1 MADEQVQQ
9 LIALLRDRGP
19 LDSGALLL
27 AARGLWPGV
36 SPRRLAQ
43 LLQVAERM
51 GSVVVDD
58 GVASVREAVDPLG
71 EERWPEPGGVRA
83 VVVDV
88 EAVVRAS
95 AQHPGGERR
104 IYQVGAVRL
113 SADARWVG
121 EAPSFEGWLRL
132 PDAGWESQV
141 RGSRALAAYGSGAR
155 DSAEVLGDFREWLG
169 TADLLVAYNGTVA
182 DFPWLDAECA
192 RAGLP
197 AVDGVRRVD
206 ALYAV
211 HTVWPWLSSYRLGDA
226 AVAAG
231 VEVAAERLHDALED
245 ARVTGLLLEEAAR
258 VVAGWSVSWRQL
270 VAASGAGSASWALL
284 GSLAGIAQGSPVDDE
299 GVAQLLAQELRAWG
313 EPVRARARPASG
325 RAEVA
330 VPPGLRGA
338 DGRVDPHR
346 LAMTVAA
353 GREVERRPAQQEMAA
368 WLAGRVAAGRDGMC
382 EAPTGTGKSLAVLA
396 VALDWLAADPGR
408 RVVVSTFTR
417 QLQGQ
422 LADDVV
428 ALGRVVPGLE
438 RLADVVKGQRNRVS
452 LRALM
457 VALVDAAEAA
467 GGGRAR
473 RARFV
478 GEPVFREV
486 LVWLVRRLVTAR
498 GRGQVWSARS
508 VDVQDVPAFVVEY
521 VQATAGGVLPLW
533 LASVSQEA
541 DDYGAASG
549 SPLAVWTDSVGEA
562 VTGHRLVIAN
572 HALLQVAAEGFDQST
587 LLVADEA
594 HALEQ
599 AVTAAATAQ
608 VDIRAVENLVADAAR
623 WGRDFQ
629 RGDAAAFVRVLGE
642 GERLLETE
650 AMPRAAQVVF
660 DAAGGEPG
668 RRVATLASP
677 YGGLV
682 AMAGARQL
690 LSRLERLGTWA
701 QALGGE
707 LGRLMALPGLR
718 QAPWWERERAGLLAT
733 RLGLLAQAAATVVND
748 ARDVLGPSVGVAS
761 GEDAGDAGDAGE
773 GNVVVGAAGDDDD
786 DGDEPD
792 EEPQDGPGQGE
803 EPGLRQ
809 DALPGLAGAGAGLSN
824 RVVFTSEDGEVTAA
838 VAARRYPFSVGSA
851 PIELGADPQWRQ
863 VQACFGRI
871 LYVSATLQVAGSWSF
886 IRQRLGLGREVDV
899 CALESQFDAARQAR
913 LVCLAD
919 FPSWAEQ
926 PQAAFRTVAHQLGR
940 YAREVVRERGG
951 AFEHGAL
958 VLTTSTAA
966 AEAVSERLLEQL
978 AADGAQVP
986 VAVAPLL
993 GNARAA
999 REFREVG
1006 GFCVATR
1013 GMWQGVDFPA
1023 GRLGVVWVNKLPFAP
1038 FADPVVA
1045 ARRASAA
1052 ERARVAGVAD
1062 PDQAAT
1068 REYYLPL
1075 AAMDL
1080 RQAVGRLLRSVDH
1093 RGVVVISDRKLAGG
1107 TALRRAYR
1115 QVFLESL
1122 DPGLLVADPLTGEAA
1137 GGNVVTMAQGWETIW
1152 RFLADRGRL
1161 DQARADEL
1169 CTPQAL
1175 EEHTV
1180 LPATRKIRR
1189 AALSTQEVACA
1200 RAEGVLDRLLLE
1212 RCEAVAGF
1220 LRFSDEPMALKS
1232 EQRQVI
1238 RAVGQGRDVMALLPT
1253 GFGKSYTF
1261 QLPALVLPGVTV
1273 VVSPLVALMADQA
1286 LELSSSVGG
1295 AVRALVGPMAES
1307 NSRGGKTEVAEQL
1320 RGTRDHGIKLVYV
1333 SPERLADRRFADLLR
1348 EAARAG
1354 VLERVAV
1361 DEAHTFVQWGD
1372 DFRPS
1377 FRRVE
1382 VLLGELRKRFGVR
1395 VTAVTATA
1403 NRQVRAALR
1412 EGLFGVSAAAARGE
1426 GLVTVQ
1432 ASPLRP
1438 ELAVYRRAMRAG
1450 GPQAVAGLAERVAE
1464 ACEDHAI
1471 LYCLTVKEVE
1481 ALFAH
1486 LREFTAAGHQ
1496 RVRRFHGRLSEA
1508 EKAAVLMEFREAPAR
1523 GEEGFAPLLIVATSA
1538 FGLGV
1543 NRRDIR
1549 CVFVVSPP
1557 TDLAALYQQLGRAGR
1572 DQAGRPQ
1579 SEVDAPSA
1587 GLALGTGR
1595 GLRTVAW
1602 LAAQGLSADTLRRLG
1617 RAVLETA
1624 ACGVLDADQV
1634 ASAALAADLQAG
1646 HLPAQQAQQVAVW
1659 DTYRTSTVRALAVL
1673 ASLDAITDLG
1683 DFPERV
1689 QITPIP
1695 GVRPPADPVWCAP
1708 AAVVTDLA
1716 NRHPGSHKVTDV
1728 YRLLRDAN
1736 PATAALA
1743 TDPGAAWTLLAA
1755 LHDLGVV
1762 DVSQA
1767 GNRRSLTAVRAGG
1780 PLQLPAAFDVRMR
1793 SAKERARQDLADL
1806 RDWYNSTD
1814 CATASFGTYF
1824 ADESGPG
1831 NAHVCETSATRCSAC
1846 WSRTAQAEMTP
1857 LLLRALNT
1865 PRPRPTVQRDSG
1877 PYQRAVDQWV
1887 HALLW
1892 DNYQGLAP
1900 AMISRVLRGEET
1912 YLSRRDGV
1920 RRQLWP
1926 RLLYHRLRGVDPGV
1940 RPTDVTAALQR
1951 LNAEGHIL
1959 PTEDGMLWRLRRY
1972 SEHQRQEAR

>member
-1 MADEQVQQ
+1 MSDGHVQQ
-9 LIALLRDRGP
+9 LVALLRERGP
-19 LDSGALLL
+19 MASDALLL
-27 AARGLWPGV
+27 AARELWPGV
-36 SPRRLAQ
+36 NRRRLAQ
-43 LLQVAERM
+43 LVQTAEAAGLVVASGGVAEAC
-51 GSVVVDD
+51 
-58 GVASVREAVDPLG
+58 ASAG
-71 EERWPEPGGVRA
+71 PEDEGRPKPGALRA

-88 EAVVRAS
+88 EAAVRAS

-113 SADARWVG
+113 SGDAGWVG
-121 EAPSFEGWLRL
+121 EAPEFAGWLRL
-132 PDAGWESQV
+132 PDADWEALV
-141 RGSRALAAYGSGAR
+141 RGEDAVAAYRREAR
-155 DSAEVLGDFREWLG
+155 DAVEVLGDFREWLG
-169 TADLLVAYNGTVA
+169 DADVLVAFNGTLA
-182 DFPWLDAECA
+182 DFGWIDAECA
-192 RAGLP
+192 RTGLP

-206 ALYAV
+206 ALYVV
-211 HTVWPWLSSYRLGDA
+211 HAVWPWLDSYRLGDVAA
-226 AVAAG
+226 AVG
-231 VEVAAERLHDALED
+231 VNVGGGRLHDALVD
-245 ARVTGLLLEEAAR
+245 ARVTALVLAAAAR
-258 VVAGWSVSWRQL
+258 EVTGWPMPWRRLVS
-270 VAASGAGSASWALL
+270 AAGAGSAGWELVE
-284 GSLAGIAQGSPVDDE
+284 SLASGGTVGVVDDE
-299 GVAQLLAQELRAWG
+299 GVAELLAEALRQWG
-313 EPVRARARPASG
+313 EPVRSRGHEGSG
-325 RAEVA
+325 RAGVELPVQLL
-330 VPPGLRGA
+330 GMG
-338 DGRVDPHR
+338 GRVDPHR
-346 LAMTVAA
+346 LAMAVTA
-353 GREVERRPAQQEMAA
+353 GREVERRPAQQQMAA
-368 WLAGRVAAGRDGMC
+368 WLSGRVEAGRDGMC

-422 LADDVV
+422 LAGDVV
-428 ALGRVVPGLE
+428 ALARIVPGLE
-438 RLADVVKGQRNRVS
+438 SLSDVVKGQRNRVS
-452 LRALM
+452 LRAL
-457 VALVDAAEAA
+457 VAALVDAAEAA

-478 GEPVFREV
+478 GDVVFREV
-486 LVWLVRRLVTAR
+486 LVWLVRRLATAR
-498 GRGQVWSARS
+498 GRAQVWSARS
-508 VDVQDVPAFVVEY
+508 VDVQDLPAFLVEY
-521 VQATAGGVLPLW
+521 VQAAAGGVLPLW

-541 DDYGAASG
+541 EDYRRTSD
-549 SPLAVWTDSVGEA
+549 SPLAEWTDSVGEA
-562 VTGHRLVIAN
+562 VAGHRLVIAN
-572 HALLQVAAEGFDQST
+572 HALLQVQADGFDQST

-599 AVTAAATAQ
+599 AVTAASTAQ

-629 RGDAAAFVRVLGE
+629 RGDASEFLQVLGE

-682 AMAGARQL
+682 AAAGARQL
-690 LSRLERLGTWA
+690 LGRLERLGGWA

-707 LGRLMALPGLR
+707 LTRLMALPGLR
-718 QAPWWERERAGLLAT
+718 QAPWWERERAALLAA
-733 RLGLLAQAAATVVND
+733 RLGLLAQAAATVVAD
-748 ARDVLGPSVGVAS
+748 ARDVLGPAAGMSVDRSEGDTGDNS
-761 GEDAGDAGDAGE
+761 GDA
-773 GNVVVGAAGDDDD
+773 D
-786 DGDEPD
+786 DGEEEDLEPD
-792 EEPQDGPGQGE
+792 EEPQDPE
-803 EPGLRQ
+803 Q
-809 DALPGLAGAGAGLSN
+809 DRVDELYQRALPGLAGVGAGRSN
-824 RVVFTSEDGEVTAA
+824 RVVFATEDGEVTAA
-838 VAARRYPFSVGSA
+838 VAARRYHFSVASA
-851 PIELGADPQWRQ
+851 PVELGADLQWRR
-863 VQACFGRI
+863 VRAGFGRI
-871 LYVSATLQVAGSWSF
+871 FYVSATLQVAGSWAF
-886 IRQRLGLGREVDV
+886 IRQRLGLGHEVDG
-899 CALESQFDAARQAR
+899 CALPSPFDAARQAR
-913 LVCLAD
+913 LVCFAD
-919 FPSWAEQ
+919 FPSWAEH
-926 PQAAFRTVAHQLGR
+926 PQAAFRTVAHQLTR
-940 YAREVVRERGG
+940 YACEVVRERHGS
-951 AFEHGAL
+951 FEHGAL

-966 AEAVSERLLEQL
+966 AEAVSEGLLQQL

-999 REFREVG
+999 REFRDTG

-1023 GRLGVVWVNKLPFAP
+1023 RRLGVVWVNKLPFAP
-1038 FADPVVA
+1038 FADPVIA
-1045 ARRASAA
+1045 ARRAAAA
-1052 ERARVAGVAD
+1052 ERARAAGTAD
-1062 PDQAAT
+1062 PEQAAT
-1068 REYYLPL
+1068 QEYYLPL

-1115 QVFLESL
+1115 RVFLESL
-1122 DPGLLVADPLTGEAA
+1122 DPGLLVGDPITGEAA

-1152 RFLADRGRL
+1152 RFLAEQGRL
-1161 DQARADEL
+1161 EEARAGEL

-1175 EEHTV
+1175 EKHTV
-1180 LPATRKIRR
+1180 LPATLKIRQAR
-1189 AALSTQEVACA
+1189 LTSEEVACA
-1200 RAEGVLDRLLLE
+1200 RTDGTLASLLVE
-1212 RCEAVAGF
+1212 RCEAVAGY
-1220 LRFSDEPMALKS
+1220 LRFQDEPLALKP
-1232 EQRQVI
+1232 EQHQVV
-1238 RAVGQGRDVMALLPT
+1238 RAVGEGRDVLALLPT

-1286 LELSSSVGG
+1286 LELSSAVGG

-1320 RGTRDHGIKLVYV
+1320 RGTREHGIRLVYV

-1348 EAARAG
+1348 HAAGTG

-1382 VLLGELRKRFGVR
+1382 VLLGELRERFGVR

-1403 NRQVRAALR
+1403 NRQVREGLR
-1412 EGLFGVSAAAARGE
+1412 EGLFGLDGTSGD
-1426 GLVTVQ
+1426 GKDLVTVQ

-1438 ELAVYRRAMRAG
+1438 ELAVYRRAIRAG

-1471 LYCLTVKEVE
+1471 FYCLTVKEVE
-1481 ALFAH
+1481 ALYAH
-1486 LREFTAAGHQ
+1486 LREFAVQGSQ

-1508 EKAAVLMEFREAPAR
+1508 EKAAVLAEFREAPAR

-1572 DQAGRPQ
+1572 DQAGRAQ
-1579 SEVDAPSA
+1579 SEVDVPSA

-1602 LAAQGLSADTLRRLG
+1602 LAAQGLSLGTLQHLG
-1617 RAVLETA
+1617 RAVLRA
-1624 ACGVLDADQV
+1624 AASGVLDADQV
-1634 ASAALAADLQAG
+1634 AATSMAVDIQAG
-1646 HLPAQQAQQVAVW
+1646 RLPAQQAQQAAVW

-1673 ASLDAITDLG
+1673 ASLDTLTDLG

-1689 QITPIP
+1689 QITAIP
-1695 GVRPPADPVWCAP
+1695 DARPPADPAWRA
-1708 AAVVTDLA
+1708 AAVTVMNLA
-1716 NRHPGSHKVTDV
+1716 AQRPGSHKVTDV
-1728 YRLLRDAN
+1728 YALLRDHDTGTVVSD
-1736 PATAALA
+1736 PAAAWTALA
-1743 TDPGAAWTLLAA
+1743 T
-1755 LHDLGVV
+1755 LHDLGAV

-1767 GNRRSLTAVRAGG
+1767 GNRRTLTAVRLTGAA
-1780 PLQLPAAFDVRMR
+1780 QLPDAFDERMR
-1793 SAKERARQDLADL
+1793 AARERARQDLADL
-1806 RDWYNSTD
+1806 RTWYGDTD
-1814 CATASFGTYF
+1814 CATAAFGTYF
-1824 ADESGPG
+1824 AGAPVDE
-1831 NAHVCETSATRCSAC
+1831 ALHVCETSATRCSAC
-1846 WSRTAQAEMTP
+1846 WGRTAAAEATP
-1857 LLLRALNT
+1857 QLLRALNT

-1892 DNYQGLAP
+1892 DNYRGLVP
-1900 AMISRVLRGEET
+1900 AMIRRVLRGEET

-1926 RLLYHRLRGVDPGV
+1926 RLLYHRLRGVDPGI
-1940 RPTDVTAALQR
+1940 RSSDVAAALER
-1951 LNAEGHIL
+1951 LAADGQIL
-1959 PTEDGMLWRLRRY
+1959 ATKDGTVWRLRRY
-1972 SEHQRQEAR
+1972 AEAQQQEA

>member
-1 MADEQVQQ
+1 MSDGHVHR
-9 LIALLRDRGP
+9 LVALLRERGP
-19 LDSGALLL
+19 MDSAALLL
-27 AARGLWPGV
+27 ATRELWPGV
-36 SPRRLAQ
+36 NRQRLAQ
-43 LLQVAERM
+43 LVRKAESTGAVVTRGGVAEARAV
-51 GSVVVDD
+51 SSPVDAD
-58 GVASVREAVDPLG
+58 EDR
-71 EERWPEPGGVRA
+71 PGPGALRA

-88 EAVVRAS
+88 EAAVRAS

-104 IYQVGAVRL
+104 VYQLGAVRL
-113 SADARWVG
+113 SADAGWVD
-121 EAPSFEGWLRL
+121 EAPEFEGWLRL
-132 PDAGWESQV
+132 PDAGWEALV
-141 RGSRALAAYGSGAR
+141 RGERALAAYGREAR
-155 DSAEVLGDFREWLG
+155 DAVDVLGDFRGWLG
-169 TADLLVAYNGTVA
+169 DADVLVAFNGMVA
-182 DFPWLDAECA
+182 DFTWIDAECV

-206 ALYAV
+206 ALYVAQA
-211 HTVWPWLSSYRLGDA
+211 VWPWLDSYRLG
-226 AVAAG
+226 
-231 VEVAAERLHDALED
+231 EVAASVGVAVRGGGLHDALVD
-245 ARVTGLLLEEAAR
+245 ARVTALVLTAAAQE
-258 VVAGWSVSWRQL
+258 VADWSAPWWRLVS
-270 VAASGAGSASWALL
+270 AAGAGSPAWALMA
-284 GSLAGIAQGSPVDDE
+284 SLTDRPTVGAVDDE
-299 GVAQLLAQELRAWG
+299 CVAELLAGTLQQWGDPVRSQGQESSGLAGLTLPAQL
-313 EPVRARARPASG
+313 
-325 RAEVA
+325 
-330 VPPGLRGA
+330 RGT

-346 LAMTVAA
+346 LALAVAA
-353 GREVERRPAQQEMAA
+353 GREVEWRPAQQEMAT
-368 WLAGRVAAGRDGMC
+368 WLSCQIDAGRDGLC

-422 LADDVV
+422 LAGDVV
-428 ALGRVVPGLE
+428 ALARVVPGLE
-438 RLADVVKGQRNRVS
+438 LLADVVKGQRNRVS
-452 LRALM
+452 LRAL
-457 VALVDAAEAA
+457 VAALVDAAEAA

-478 GEPVFREV
+478 GDVVFREV
-486 LVWLVRRLVTAR
+486 LVWLVRRLATAR
-498 GRGQVWSARS
+498 GRAQVWSARS
-508 VDVQDVPAFVVEY
+508 VDVQDLPAFLVEY
-521 VQATAGGVLPLW
+521 VQATSGGVLPLW

-541 DDYGAASG
+541 EDYRRTSG
-549 SPLAVWTDSVGEA
+549 SPLAAWTDSVGEA
-562 VTGHRLVIAN
+562 VAGHRLVIAN
-572 HALLQVAAEGFDQST
+572 HALLQVQADGFDQST

-599 AVTAAATAQ
+599 AVTAASTAQ
-608 VDIRAVENLVADAAR
+608 VDIRAVENLFADAAR

-629 RGDAAAFVRVLGE
+629 RGDASGFLRVLRD

-682 AMAGARQL
+682 AVAGARQL
-690 LSRLERLGTWA
+690 LGRLERLGGWA
-701 QALGGE
+701 QALGRE
-707 LGRLMALPGLR
+707 LARLTALPGLR
-718 QAPWWERERAGLLAT
+718 QAPWWERERAALLAA
-733 RLGLLAQAAATVVND
+733 RLGLLAQEAATVVAD
-748 ARDVLGPSVGVAS
+748 ARDVLGPSTGVV
-761 GEDAGDAGDAGE
+761 DTTGDA
-773 GNVVVGAAGDDDD
+773 DDTD
-786 DGDEPD
+786 DGDEDLEPD
-792 EEPQDGPGQGE
+792 EEPSESEQDLVD
-803 EPGLRQ
+803 EPQ
-809 DALPGLAGAGAGLSN
+809 QQPLPGLASVGAGRSN
-824 RVVFTSEDGEVTAA
+824 RVVFASEDGEVTAA
-838 VAARRYPFSVGSA
+838 VSARRYPFSVASA
-851 PIELGADPQWRQ
+851 PIELSADPQWRQ
-863 VQACFGRI
+863 VRDDFGRI
-871 LYVSATLQVAGSWSF
+871 LYVSATLQVAGSWTF
-886 IRQRLGLGREVDV
+886 IRQRLGLGGDVDA
-899 CALESQFDAARQAR
+899 CALPSPFDSSQQAR
-913 LVCLAD
+913 LVCFAD
-919 FPSWAEQ
+919 FPSWAEH
-926 PQAAFRTVAHQLGR
+926 PQAAFRTVAHQLAR
-940 YAREVVRERGG
+940 YAREVVREQHG

-978 AADGAQVP
+978 AVDGVQVP

-999 REFREVG
+999 REFRDMG

-1013 GMWQGVDFPA
+1013 GMWQGVDFSA
-1023 GRLGVVWVNKLPFAP
+1023 RRLGVVWVNKLPFAP
-1038 FADPVVA
+1038 FADPVIA
-1045 ARRASAA
+1045 ARRAAAA
-1052 ERARVAGVAD
+1052 ERARAAGAAD
-1062 PDQAAT
+1062 PEQSAT
-1068 REYYLPL
+1068 QEYYLPL

-1115 QVFLESL
+1115 RVFLESL
-1122 DPGLLVADPLTGEAA
+1122 DPGLLMADPLTGEAA
-1137 GGNVVTMAQGWETIW
+1137 GGNVVTMAQGWKTIW
-1152 RFLADRGRL
+1152 RFLAEQGRL
-1161 DQARADEL
+1161 EESRAREL

-1180 LPATRKIRR
+1180 LPATLKVRQ
-1189 AALSTQEVACA
+1189 AGLSVEEVASA
-1200 RAEGVLDRLLLE
+1200 RRDGTLASLLLD
-1212 RCEAVAGF
+1212 RCEAVAGH
-1220 LRFSDEPMALKS
+1220 LRFQDEPLTLKP
-1232 EQRQVI
+1232 EQQQVV
-1238 RAVGQGRDVMALLPT
+1238 RAVGEDRDVLALLPT

-1286 LELSSSVGG
+1286 LELSSAVGG

-1348 EAARAG
+1348 QAARTG

-1382 VLLGELRKRFGVR
+1382 VLLGELRKQFGVR

-1403 NRQVRAALR
+1403 NRQVRAGLR
-1412 EGLFGVSAAAARGE
+1412 EGLFGLGGAVVDGE
-1426 GLVTVQ
+1426 DLVTVQ

-1464 ACEDHAI
+1464 VCEDHAI
-1471 LYCLTVKEVE
+1471 FYCLTVKEVE
-1481 ALFAH
+1481 ALYAH
-1486 LREFTAAGHQ
+1486 LREFAVQGSQ

-1508 EKAAVLMEFREAPAR
+1508 EKAAVLMEFREAPTR

-1572 DQAGRPQ
+1572 DQAGRAQ

-1602 LAAQGLSADTLRRLG
+1602 LAAQGLSSNILQRLG
-1617 RAVLETA
+1617 TAVLRAGAT
-1624 ACGVLDADQV
+1624 GVLDADQV
-1634 ASAALAADLQAG
+1634 AATCMAADMQAG
-1646 HLPAQQAQQVAVW
+1646 RLPAQQAQQAAVW
-1659 DTYRTSTVRALAVL
+1659 DTYRTSVVRALAVL
-1673 ASLDAITDLG
+1673 ASLDALTDLG

-1695 GVRPPADPVWCAP
+1695 GALPPADPEWRPA
-1708 AAVVTDLA
+1708 AAVVVDLA
-1716 NRHPGSHKVTDV
+1716 EQRPGAHKVTDM
-1728 YRLLRDAN
+1728 YTLLRNRSTGTAVSD
-1736 PATAALA
+1736 PA
-1743 TDPGAAWTLLAA
+1743 AAWTTLAT

-1767 GNRRSLTAVRAGG
+1767 GNRRTLTAVRVIGAA
-1780 PLQLPAAFDVRMR
+1780 QLPSTFDARMR
-1793 SAKERARQDLADL
+1793 AAKERARQDLADL
-1806 RDWYNSTD
+1806 RDWYGDTD
-1814 CATASFGTYF
+1814 CATAAFGTYF
-1824 ADESGPG
+1824 AGAPTRE
-1831 NAHVCETSATRCSAC
+1831 AEHVCATSATRCSAC
-1846 WSRTAQAEMTP
+1846 WGTTTSAEATP
-1857 LLLRALNT
+1857 RLLRALNT

-1887 HALLW
+1887 YALLW
-1892 DNYQGLAP
+1892 DNYRGLAP
-1900 AMISRVLRGEET
+1900 AMIRRVLRGEET
-1912 YLSRRDGV
+1912 YLSRRDGM

-1926 RLLYHRLRGVDPGV
+1926 RLLYHRLRGVDPGI
-1940 RPTDVTAALQR
+1940 RSADVAAALQR
-1951 LNAEGHIL
+1951 LNADGHIL
-1959 PTEDGMLWRLRRY
+1959 PTEDGTVWRLRRY
-1972 SEHQRQEAR
+1972 AERQRQEV